1 MLGCMG
7 SFTSS
12 STSPASSSDEK
23 EQFIYLH
30 GYISGRLF
38 RSSSQ
43 SSSSGLPITISATF
57 LDGLV
62 LSLTPFHNSCN
73 YRSAVVFGYAE
84 LVEDRDEAMGAMR
97 GITENLLP
105 GRWEGSR
112 VPPTEA
118 EIKSTGV
125 IRVRIESGKFVHF
138 PIFFFH
144 FSHHLSPPSSPIPHH
159 RVHSHRT
166 SYIVHYTLT

>member
-7 SFTSS
+7 T
-12 STSPASSSDEK
+12 STSDQDS
-23 EQFIYLH
+23 FIYLH

-38 RSSSQ
+38 RSSK
-43 SSSSGLPITISATF
+43 SSSGLPITISATF

-84 LVEDRDEAMGAMR
+84 LVEDRDEALEAMR
-97 GITENLLP
+97 EITENILP

-125 IRVRIESGKFVHF
+125 IRVRIESGTFVF
-138 PIFFFH
+138 
-144 FSHHLSPPSSPIPHH
+144 LLLLTSSPILICHC
-159 RVHSHRT
+159 V
-166 SYIVHYTLT
+166 SYVGCVAD